1 MRLCVLRH
9 QIAFASGTRRRED
22 GKTFASAQLC
32 YIYDAAFF
40 VVEAEKDRMKEASRW
55 EHKQDDINSPLSR
68 IYVIV
73 TALKYTLIFSLKLKQ
88 TMAF

>member
-1 MRLCVLRH
+1 MNKSCS
-9 QIAFASGTRRRED
+9 IF
-22 GKTFASAQLC
+22 
-32 YIYDAAFF
+32 YIYDAFF
-40 VVEAEKDRMKEASRW
+40 VVVFTSAEKDRMKEASRR
-55 EHKQDDINSPLSR
+55 EHSYRHGDPKHDDINSPLSR